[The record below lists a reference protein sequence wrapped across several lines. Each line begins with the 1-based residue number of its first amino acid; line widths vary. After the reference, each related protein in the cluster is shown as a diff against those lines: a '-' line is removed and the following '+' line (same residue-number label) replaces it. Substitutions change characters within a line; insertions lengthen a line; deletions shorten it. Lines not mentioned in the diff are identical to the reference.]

1 MAADRRPGSKVRN
14 MGSGAMDEPNKATS
28 TGGDATTLQR
38 SAHSLDT
45 TTAALNDESDRRIAL
60 AADRTLLAAERTYA
74 AWVRT
79 GLAAL
84 ASGVGARAILQNT
97 MPIWLARLT
106 ASVLILFAAF
116 CLCAAIWREF
126 YGLPA
131 EATRRRIMPRW
142 VIIPMNLLLVLV
154 TLAALVGNWFS

>member
-1 MAADRRPGSKVRN
+1 
-14 MGSGAMDEPNKATS
+14 MDEPKSATD
-28 TGGDATTLQR
+28 TVEGAKTLQQ
-38 SAHSLDT
+38 SAHSLDASA
-45 TTAALNDESDRRIAL
+45 AALNDESDRRTAL

-84 ASGVGARAILQNT
+84 ASGVGARAILQDT
-97 MPIWLARLT
+97 LPIWLARLT

-126 YGLPA
+126 YRLPA
-131 EATRRRIMPRW
+131 EATHRSIMPRW

-154 TLAALVGNWFS
+154 TLAALIGNWFH

>member
-1 MAADRRPGSKVRN
+1 
-14 MGSGAMDEPNKATS
+14 MDEPAGGSRAGEADKLRTS
-28 TGGDATTLQR
+28 AR
-38 SAHSLDT
+38 SLKQSA
-45 TTAALNDESDRRIAL
+45 AALTDESDRRTSL

-84 ASGVGARAILQNT
+84 ASGVGARAVLEGAL
-97 MPIWLARLT
+97 PLWLVRLT

-126 YGLPA
+126 YSLPPSK
-131 EATRRRIMPRW
+131 THLSMMPRW
-142 VIIPMNLLLVLV
+142 VIIPVNLFLVLV
-154 TLAALVGNWFS
+154 TLAALAGNWIK

>member
-1 MAADRRPGSKVRN
+1 
-14 MGSGAMDEPNKATS
+14 MDEPDRATE
-28 TGGDATTLQR
+28 TGDDATTLRQR
-38 SAHSLDT
+38 AHSLNASA
-45 TTAALNDESDRRIAL
+45 AALDDESHRRTAL

-84 ASGVGARAILQNT
+84 ASGVGARAILQDT
-97 MPIWLARLT
+97 LPLWLARLT

-131 EATRRRIMPRW
+131 EATHRSIMPRW

-154 TLAALVGNWFS
+154 TLAALVGNWFH